1 MPRGRETQLPPP
13 GLVHYYYGDGKG
25 KTSAAA
31 GLALRLLASGRR
43 VLILQFLKDGH
54 SGEMRLLA
62 AMEGA
67 EVRAGLIGRGFSWT
81 LSESEKEQTRQ
92 LHDDAIHRA
101 AADLKAA
108 QFDALILDEVGTAL
122 DLGLLDREGLL
133 RLIDSRPKN
142 CELIL
147 TGHQADPDLAE
158 RADYLSRIVCEKHPW
173 QQGITAREGIE
184 Y

>member
-1 MPRGRETQLPPP
+1 MPRDLGKQTQP

-31 GLALRLLASGRR
+31 GLALRLIASGRR
-43 VLILQFLKDGH
+43 VLILQFLKDGQ

-62 AMEGA
+62 EMEGA
-67 EVRAGLIGRGFSWT
+67 EVRAGLVGRGFSWT
-81 LSESEKEQTRQ
+81 LTDSQRQETRQ
-92 LHDDAIHRA
+92 LHDNAVRQASEDLA
-101 AADLKAA
+101 AGLY
-108 QFDALILDEVGTAL
+108 DALILDEVGTAL

-133 RLIDSRPKN
+133 CLIDERPPD
-142 CELIL
+142 CELVL
-147 TGHQADPDLAE
+147 TGHQADPDLVE

-173 QQGITAREGIE
+173 QQGIQAREGIE